1 MLVSPSILSA
11 DWARLDHAVRLAD
24 EGADWLHC
32 DVMDGHFVPNLTFGP
47 PMVAA
52 LHRMTKLPLDVHLMI
67 DEPLR
72 YARAFV
78 DAGAQ
83 VLTVHAEAPGV
94 AGPGWPAPVRSQGE
108 GGAGD
113 DASAPVPAVPPGG
126 GAHPIDLR
134 LLRATLEKLR
144 ATGAK
149 SGLALRPDTGI
160 DEIEPVLDVVDLLLV
175 MTVYP
180 GFSGQSFLPGP
191 LETIRRAVGV
201 RRARGLSYLIEV
213 DGGVAIEDTGPRVA
227 AAGADV
233 VVAGHGVYRQAD
245 PVAAM
250 RALRALVPAAYAPGA
265 DPDGGE
271 AA

>member
-11 DWARLDHAVRLAD
+11 DWTRLDHAVRLAD
-24 EGADWLHC
+24 DGADWLHC

-72 YARAFV
+72 YARAFA
-78 DAGAQ
+78 DAGAA

-113 DASAPVPAVPPGG
+113 ATLATAPPPLAG

-134 LLRATLEKLR
+134 MLRATLESLR
-144 ATGAK
+144 ALGVK

-160 DEIEPVLDVVDLLLV
+160 DEIEPVLDVVDVLLV

-180 GFSGQSFLPGP
+180 GFSGQSFLPAP

-213 DGGVAIEDTGPRVA
+213 DGGVTIEDTGPRVA

-250 RALRALVPAAYAPGA
+250 KALRAIAPGA
-265 DPDGGE
+265 YSPGGDSGGE
-271 AA
+271 DGT

>member
-1 MLVSPSILSA
+1 
-11 DWARLDHAVRLAD
+11 
-24 EGADWLHC
+24 
-32 DVMDGHFVPNLTFGP
+32 
-47 PMVAA
+47 
-52 LHRMTKLPLDVHLMI
+52 
-67 DEPLR
+67 
-72 YARAFV
+72 
-78 DAGAQ
+78 

-108 GGAGD
+108 GAMAD
-113 DASAPVPAVPPGG
+113 DAAATGPAVPPGG
-126 GAHPIDLR
+126 GAHPVDFAT
-134 LLRATLEKLR
+134 LRATLVKLR
-144 ATGAK
+144 ALGVK

-160 DEIEPVLDVVDLLLV
+160 DEIEPVLDAVDVLLV

-227 AAGADV
+227 AAGADI
-233 VVAGHGVYRQAD
+233 VVAGHGVYRQGD

-250 RALRALVPAAYAPGA
+250 RALRALAPATYAPGA
-265 DPDGGE
+265 AADDGD

>member
-11 DWARLDHAVRLAD
+11 DWARLPEAVRLAE

-47 PMVAA
+47 PMVGA
-52 LHRMTKLPLDVHLMI
+52 LRRLTQLPLDVHLMI

-72 YARAFV
+72 FARAFV
-78 DAGAQ
+78 DAGAS

-94 AGPGWPAPVRSQGE
+94 AGPGWPAPVRSRGE

-113 DASAPVPAVPPGG
+113 EADAAPPPTS
-126 GAHPIDLR
+126 GAHPIDLPR
-134 LLRATLEKLR
+134 LRATLKSLR
-144 ATGAK
+144 ALGVK

-160 DEIEPVLDVVDLLLV
+160 DEIEPALEDVDVLLV

-180 GFSGQSFLPGP
+180 GFSGQAFLPAP

-201 RRARGLSYLIEV
+201 RRARGFDYLIEI
-213 DGGVAIEDTGPRVA
+213 DGGIDVAHTGPQVA

-233 VVAGHGVYRQAD
+233 VVAGHGVYRQPD

-250 RALRALVPAAYAPGA
+250 RALRGLVTAGYAPGE
-265 DPDGGE
+265 DGGD
-271 AA
+271 A

>member
-11 DWARLDHAVRLAD
+11 DWTRLDHAVRLAD

-72 YARAFV
+72 YARAFS
-78 DAGAQ
+78 DAGAA
-83 VLTVHAEAPGV
+83 VLSVHAEAPGV
-94 AGPGWPAPVRSQGE
+94 AGPGWAAPVRSRGE

-113 DASAPVPAVPPGG
+113 DAPVAAAAPPAGG
-126 GAHPIDLR
+126 SHPIDLR
-134 LLRATLEKLR
+134 TLRATLEALR
-144 ATGAK
+144 ALGVK

-160 DEIEPVLDVVDLLLV
+160 DEIEPVLDAVDVLLV

-180 GFSGQSFLPGP
+180 GFSGQAFLPAP

-213 DGGVAIEDTGPRVA
+213 DGGVAVEDTGPRVA

-233 VVAGHGVYRQAD
+233 VVAGHGVYRQPD

-250 RALRALVPAAYAPGA
+250 NALRALQAAAYAPGG
-265 DPDGGE
+265 DPDDGE
-271 AA
+271 TA

>member
-11 DWARLDHAVRLAD
+11 DWTRLDAAVRLAD

-52 LHRMTKLPLDVHLMI
+52 LHRMTRLPLDVHLMI

-72 YARAFV
+72 SAPAFV
-78 DAGAQ
+78 DAGAH
-83 VLTVHAEAPGV
+83 VLTVHVEAPGV
-94 AGPGWPAPVRSQGE
+94 AGPGWP
-108 GGAGD
+108 
-113 DASAPVPAVPPGG
+113 VPAPDAVG
-126 GAHPIDLR
+126 GAHPIDR
-134 LLRATLEKLR
+134 RVLRATLERLR
-144 ATGAK
+144 ALGVK
-149 SGLALRPDTGI
+149 VGLALRPDTGI
-160 DEIEPVLDVVDLLLV
+160 GEIESVLEAVDVLLV

-180 GFSGQSFLPGP
+180 GFSGQSFLPAP

-201 RRARGLSYLIEV
+201 RRARGLSFLIEV
-213 DGGVAIEDTGPRVA
+213 DGGVVIEDTGPRVA

-233 VVAGHGVYRQAD
+233 IVAGHGVYRQAD
-245 PVAAM
+245 PVSAM
-250 RALRALVPAAYAPGA
+250 RALRALQPAAYAPGGPA
-265 DPDGGE
+265 DGGD